1 MMTAS
6 LTTGSIAM
14 SLEAML
20 DIVRNEELYTKR
32 LKDLKAAEDSAN
44 TAITQLTKAKD
55 IDAALKKAQQSEA
68 TAGQRLKEADDKA
81 KRTESEA
88 ESKAESVIN
97 EANQFK
103 ANLERELEGKKRE
116 LTDATINVTLL
127 NQQID
132 AERATVTTLR
142 SEADSLAQANE
153 VLKAQIREKQKALAA
168 LLS

>member
-1 MMTAS
+1 MT
-6 LTTGSIAM
+6 
-14 SLEAML
+14 LEAML

-32 LKDLKAAEDSAN
+32 LKELKAAEDSAN
-44 TAITQLTKAKD
+44 AEITKLTKAKD

-88 ESKAESVIN
+88 DAKAESVIN

-142 SEADSLAQANE
+142 NEADSLAQANE
-153 VLKAQIREKQKALAA
+153 ALKAQIREKQKALAA